1 LFNSSHNAASPFS
14 VRSCH
19 WSTTNREA
27 DGLPFVRRFMA
38 DKSKNTSM
46 LSTLNLH
53 PGAKHPVCFARIN
66 IRTRISGRISIQ
78 DSAAVSFL
86 FVQLS
91 DGRRLA
97 EVFFFHGHP
106 AASLAYIL
114 HGSQFIFTHVF
125 GVNLGRTA
133 KAAIFRIAAGIA
145 QMTGCIRHRTAIFTG
160 ISHNIIPPFL

>member
-1 LFNSSHNAASPFS
+1 MVNDQR
-14 VRSCH
+14 RSG
-19 WSTTNREA
+19 WL
-27 DGLPFVRRFMA
+27 DFVRRFMA
-38 DKSKNTSM
+38 DKIKSTSG

-53 PGAKHPVCFARIN
+53 PGAKHPVCFSRIN
-66 IRTRISGRISIQ
+66 IKTRISGRISIQ
-78 DSAAVSFL
+78 NSAAVSFL

-91 DGRRLA
+91 DGWRLA

-125 GVNLGRTA
+125 GINLGSTA

-160 ISHNIIPPFL
+160 ISHNIMPPFL